1 MHRTKQKKKILEQT
15 YLMNDL
21 PFCDVIFWYLYPGIS
36 IVRFTKGTL
45 SQNGI
50 GLYYCKSTF
59 CSSLLISYTSV
70 P

>member
-1 MHRTKQKKKILEQT
+1 
-15 YLMNDL
+15 MNDL
-21 PFCDVIFWYLYPGIS
+21 PFCDVIFWYMYLYPGIS

-59 CSSLLISYTSV
+59 CSSLSISYTSV